1 MSEKATVSDSD
12 FGVLSAALDW
22 RDGIPY
28 SAVFGDVYYAVGDG
42 RSEVE
47 QVFLAGNDLPARWSD
62 HDFVIAET
70 GFGTGLNFLVAA
82 EAWLRRVSQPRVL
95 HYLSVEKHPLQH
107 ADLARVLALRGDH
120 SALAEEL
127 LAGYPPPL
135 AGCHRLPLAGGRV
148 QLSLWFGD
156 AAQQLAA
163 ARAAALPGF
172 EAAAARGVDA
182 WFLDGFAPARNPQMW
197 SAALFA
203 QIAALS
209 RPGTTFATFTAAGA
223 VRRGLTAAGFTV
235 QRVPGYGRKREML
248 RGWLAAEPTEAV
260 VPARTGNR
268 GRRARGE
275 TPWDLGA
282 SLQDPLGA
290 SASVVG
296 AGIAG
301 CTTARALAERGWQV
315 RVWDGAGVAAGAS
328 GNPQGIVF
336 PRLAAVASPFAR
348 INLAAL
354 LYARRHYRQYWQA
367 GLGADRGVLLLPRDA
382 REMEQLRHLAAQFP
396 RGIARFVEGA
406 ELDDT
411 AGVALDVRCGLLLA
425 GLGWLPPAQVCA
437 RLLDHPRIRF
447 ERRAIAG
454 LVPVAGGWR
463 LADADGHG
471 LNESAVVVLATGA
484 ELSSSFTATDHLPL
498 RVIRGQITSCPA
510 TAASHGLRLP
520 VCGTGYLAPA
530 LEGRHCLGATYRPGA
545 ASVEVDPRD
554 HQANLAGIRDMDP
567 ALARVLGDPAAETLG
582 GRAGLRAVTP
592 DYLPV
597 IGPAPLAGDFPEIF
611 ASLRQDARAALPR
624 CGRYWP
630 GLYVHGG
637 LGSRGLSYAPLG
649 AALLADLIS
658 GHPRPLPRDLVRALS
673 PARFLIRDLQRRRR

>member
-1 MSEKATVSDSD
+1 MSTEETGVDPV
-12 FGVLSAALDW
+12 FGVVPAALDW

-28 SAVFGDVYYAVGDG
+28 SALFGDIYYAAGDG
-42 RSEVE
+42 RGEVE
-47 QVFLAGNDLPARWSD
+47 QVFLAGNELPARWSD
-62 HDFVIAET
+62 RDFTIAET

-82 EAWLRRVSQPRVL
+82 ESWLRRVPQPAVL

-127 LAGYPPPL
+127 LAAYPPPL
-135 AGCHRLPLAGGRV
+135 GGCHRLPLAGGRV

-156 AAQQLAA
+156 AVQQLAA
-163 ARAAALPGF
+163 ARVAALPGF
-172 EAAAARGVDA
+172 EVAARGVDA

-209 RPGTTFATFTAAGA
+209 RPGGTFATFTAAGA
-223 VRRGLTAAGFTV
+223 VRRGLTAAGFAV

-248 RGWLAAEPTEAV
+248 RGRFATAAETLD
-260 VPARTGNR
+260 PAHTGTR

-282 SLQDPLGA
+282 PLQDPPGE
-290 SASVVG
+290 SVSVVG

-315 RVWDGAGVAAGAS
+315 RVLDGEGVAAGAS

-336 PRLAAVASPFAR
+336 PRLAAVDSPFAR

-354 LYARRHYRQYWQA
+354 LYARRHYRPYWQA

-382 REMEQLRHLAAQFP
+382 RETGQLRRLAAQFP
-396 RGIARFVEGA
+396 GGIARFLEGA
-406 ELDDT
+406 ELDEA
-411 AGVALDVRCGLLLA
+411 AGLALATRCGLLLD

-437 RLLDHPRIRF
+437 RLLEHPRIAF

-454 LVPVAGGWR
+454 LAPVPGGWR
-463 LADADGHG
+463 LVAADGSPVG
-471 LNESAVVVLATGA
+471 EAAVVVLATGTA
-484 ELSSSFTATDHLPL
+484 LSSFAAASHLPL

-510 TAASHGLRLP
+510 TAASRGLRLP
-520 VCGTGYLAPA
+520 VCGSGYLAPA
-530 LEGRHCLGATYRPGA
+530 LDGRHCLGATYQPGA
-545 ASVEVDPRD
+545 ASVAVECRD
-554 HQANLAGIRDMDP
+554 HQRNLQGIRGMDP
-567 ALARVLGDPAAETLG
+567 ALAEVLGDPAAETLA

-597 IGPAPLAGDFPEIF
+597 VGPAPMAEVFPEIF
-611 ASLRQDARAALPR
+611 APLRRDARAALPR

-637 LGSRGLSYAPLG
+637 LGSRGLSYAPLC
-649 AALLADLIS
+649 AALLADLIA